1 LALHGDSALISIK
14 SEVDLMRAA
23 VRKNGIMVGSSGNG
37 VLARFEELGF
47 IEIEAMLLGQ
57 SFPKR

>member
-1 LALHGDSALISIK
+1 
-14 SEVDLMRAA
+14 MRAA